1 MKSNI
6 QKVYSK
12 LPKTEL
18 SLQKVELGIMQET
31 EKSISNHKKIR
42 SQIDNSLD
50 KWYTNIIKARD
61 DFGKIEVDFKN
72 FNSSVDELK
81 NYIKEIE
88 NMAKQL
94 GVEYNAI
101 PGYNEAKAYVN
112 TSEDIIDEYKEDKKL
127 ANKIK

>member
-18 SLQKVELGIMQET
+18 SAQKVELGIMQET
-31 EKSISNHKKIR
+31 EKSINKHKQIR

-61 DFGKIEVDFKN
+61 DFGKIEVDFKS

>member
-18 SLQKVELGIMQET
+18 SVQKVELGIMQET

>member
-12 LPKTEL
+12 LPNQEL
-18 SLQKVELGIMQET
+18 AKVELGIMQET

-101 PGYNEAKAYVN
+101 SGYNEAKAYVN

>member
-12 LPKTEL
+12 LPKQEL
-18 SLQKVELGIMQET
+18 SAQKVELGIMQET
-31 EKSISNHKKIR
+31 EKSINNHKKIR
-42 SQIDNSLD
+42 SQIDSSLD

>member
-12 LPKTEL
+12 LPKQEL
-18 SLQKVELGIMQET
+18 SAHNVQLGIMQET

>member
-6 QKVYSK
+6 EKVYSK
-12 LPKTEL
+12 LPKQEL
-18 SLQKVELGIMQET
+18 SAHNVQLGIMQET

-42 SQIDNSLD
+42 SQIDSSLD